1 MQMSVMENIKTSAY
15 SKNLPIRTGFLLET
29 SVCYV
34 GQQGDLAGTLDSDR
48 QLTLMGSAG
57 TGGTAG
63 QDLAALGQV
72 TAKLH
77 SVFEI
82 DVRHL
87 INAEGANLL
96 ALARMNTI
104 IRHCHSESSYL
115 GLVEKC

>member
-1 MQMSVMENIKTSAY
+1 M
-15 SKNLPIRTGFLLET
+15 LEI

-87 INAEGANLL
+87 INSEGANLL

>member
-1 MQMSVMENIKTSAY
+1 MSVMENIKTSAY

-96 ALARMNTI
+96 ALARMNTL
-104 IRHCHSESSYL
+104 IRQCQSESSYL